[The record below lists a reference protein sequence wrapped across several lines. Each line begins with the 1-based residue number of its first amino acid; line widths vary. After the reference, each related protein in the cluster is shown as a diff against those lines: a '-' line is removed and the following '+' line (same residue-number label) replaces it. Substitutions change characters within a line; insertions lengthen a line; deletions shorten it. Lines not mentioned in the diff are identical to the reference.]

1 MVDMTSR
8 YLFDLMQRYRAKMKT
23 AVGAKALNLNAMH
36 IQCIRY
42 INDVENCTANLIV
55 QGLDRDKSQISLVI
69 RDMAKRG
76 WIELLPNPED
86 KRSKLIKLTGEGT
99 ELLEKVIQEE
109 AAVAQKMKEGLSQ
122 EDIETFDRI
131 VLTMQKNLMK

>member
-42 INDVENCTANLIV
+42 INEVGNCTANLIV

-86 KRSKLIKLTGEGT
+86 KRSKLIKLTDEGT

-109 AAVAQKMKEGLSQ
+109 AVVAQKMKEGLSH